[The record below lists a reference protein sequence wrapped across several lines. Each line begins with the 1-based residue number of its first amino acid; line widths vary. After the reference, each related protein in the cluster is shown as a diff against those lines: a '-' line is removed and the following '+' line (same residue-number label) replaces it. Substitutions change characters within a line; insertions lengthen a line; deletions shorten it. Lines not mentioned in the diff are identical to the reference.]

1 MKLSDS
7 SDIWLINRA
16 QWSRLIWKSRITR
29 CGIFVRIVGS
39 SWDESEMNLRRSRTR
54 FWDVKSF
61 GDVPAT
67 RMPAVTENEEDN
79 QQNDGQ
85 SADDDSDCET

>member
-1 MKLSDS
+1 MKLSDL
-7 SDIWLINRA
+7 IRLINRA
-16 QWSRLIWKSRITR
+16 QRSRLIWKSRIAGR
-29 CGIFVRIVGS
+29 WIFVRIMGS

-67 RMPAVTENEEDN
+67 RMPAVTENEENDK
-79 QQNDGQ
+79 QNDG
-85 SADDDSDCET
+85 